1 MRKCIVIGAGDFDIA
16 CMNRD
21 TKYSWQN
28 LIFSNKDQ
36 LNEENKCKL
45 NEENKDENRDE
56 NKEENKDEN
65 KEENR
70 DEKKVENIKENR
82 EDGDDAF
89 YIAVDGGLCH
99 FKEHNMEPDLI
110 IGDFDSVTKSMR
122 EQLVMERKK
131 NSEKIVVLA
140 PEKDDTDM
148 LAALKIGLEKGFR
161 EFILYGATGGRLEH
175 SFANI
180 QCLLYLKEH
189 GANGTIIDEKSL
201 IFILKDEELILD
213 IDEIDSIGEQRKV
226 YLSIFAMGK
235 KTTGVNIQGMKYNLK
250 DTVITNDFPIGISN
264 EFIGEK
270 AIVSVKE
277 GELLVVIS
285 RK

>member
-21 TKYSWQN
+21 KKNSWQN
-28 LIFSNKDQ
+28 LIFSNKV
-36 LNEENKCKL
+36 KL
-45 NEENKDENRDE
+45 KEKNRDK
-56 NKEENKDEN
+56 NKE
-65 KEENR
+65 
-70 DEKKVENIKENR
+70 ENR

-99 FKEHNMEPDLI
+99 FKENNMEPDLI
-110 IGDFDSVTKSMR
+110 VGDFDSVTKSMK
-122 EQLVMERKK
+122 EQLVIEKKK

-201 IFILKDEELILD
+201 IFIMKEEELILD
-213 IDEIDSIGEQRKV
+213 IDGLSSKGGQSKV
-226 YLSIFAMGK
+226 YLSIFSMGK
-235 KTTGVNIQGMKYNLK
+235 RATGVNIQGMKYNLK

-270 AIVSVKE
+270 AMISVNE
-277 GELLVVIS
+277 GELLVIIS
-285 RK
+285 TGA